1 MSEKIVECI
10 PNFSEGRNQAVIDA
24 ISQAASSVEGARL
37 INVNVEP
44 SYNRCVHTI
53 VGNPD
58 AVIEATFRA
67 CAKAVEL
74 IDMNKH
80 KGEHPRIGAIDAS
93 PFVPVRNVTLEDCV
107 EYANRLGQRVAQE
120 LKVPVYLYEAAA
132 RKPER
137 VKLQNIRHPEYEGLK
152 DLIGLPEWKP
162 DFGEPVLH
170 PTAGAMPLGVRGP
183 MVAFNISLSTP
194 DVKIAKKI
202 AQSFREAK
210 GGYKDARAIGVYVQ
224 DRNITQV
231 SCMINYQVVPL
242 YRIIEMVRSEARR
255 YGVSVIGTDVCGM
268 ISREALMDCCAYY
281 MQLENFDRHAQV
293 LEELI

>member
-93 PFVPVRNVTLEDCV
+93 PFVPVRTVTLEDCV
-107 EYANRLGQRVAQE
+107 EYANRFGQRVAQE

-268 ISREALMDCCAYY
+268 ISREALMDCCEYY

>member
-1 MSEKIVECI
+1 MSDKIVECI
-10 PNFSEGRNQAVIDA
+10 PNFSEGRNQSVIDE
-24 ISQAASSVEGARL
+24 ISKAASSVAGARL

-53 VGNPD
+53 VGEPD

-93 PFVPVRNVTLEDCV
+93 PFVPVKNVTLNDCV
-107 EYANRLGQRVAQE
+107 EYANRLGERVANE

-152 DLIGLPEWKP
+152 DCINVGHRSCSFFLLNSFLEMMRNLSRFNLLNVSI
-162 DFGEPVLH
+162 
-170 PTAGAMPLGVRGP
+170 VRK
-183 MVAFNISLSTP
+183 SLF
-194 DVKIAKKI
+194 
-202 AQSFREAK
+202 Q
-210 GGYKDARAIGVYVQ
+210 
-224 DRNITQV
+224 
-231 SCMINYQVVPL
+231 
-242 YRIIEMVRSEARR
+242 RR
-255 YGVSVIGTDVCGM
+255 
-268 ISREALMDCCAYY
+268 
-281 MQLENFDRHAQV
+281 
-293 LEELI
+293 

>member
-1 MSEKIVECI
+1 MDDKIVECI
-10 PNFSEGRNQAVIDA
+10 PNFSEGRNQAVIDE
-24 ISQAASSVEGARL
+24 ISKAASSVEGARL

-53 VGNPD
+53 VGTPD

-80 KGEHPRIGAIDAS
+80 QGEHPRIGAIDAS
-93 PFVPVRNVTLEDCV
+93 PFVPVRNVTLDDCV
-107 EYANRLGQRVAQE
+107 EYAKRLGQRVAEE

-152 DLIGLPEWKP
+152 ALIGLPEWKP
-162 DFGEPVLH
+162 DFGEPLMH

-183 MVAFNISLSTP
+183 MVAFNISLGTP

-210 GGYKDARAIGVYVQ
+210 GGYKDARAIGVYVE

-255 YGVSVIGTDVCGM
+255 YGVPVIGTDVCGM
-268 ISREALMDCCAYY
+268 ISREALMDCCEYY

>member
-1 MSEKIVECI
+1 MSDKIVECI
-10 PNFSEGRNQAVIDA
+10 PNFSEGRNQSVIDE
-24 ISQAASSVEGARL
+24 ISTAASSVASARL

-53 VGNPD
+53 VGEPD

-93 PFVPVRNVTLEDCV
+93 PFVPVKNVTLNDCV
-107 EYANRLGQRVAQE
+107 EYANRLGERVANE

-162 DFGEPVLH
+162 DLGEAVMH

-183 MVAFNISLSTP
+183 LVAFNISLSTP
-194 DVKIAKKI
+194 DVRIAKKI

-268 ISREALMDCCAYY
+268 VSKEALMDCCEYY

>member
-1 MSEKIVECI
+1 MSDKIVECI
-10 PNFSEGRNQAVIDA
+10 PNFSEGRNQSVIDE
-24 ISQAASSVEGARL
+24 ISKAASSVAGARL

-53 VGNPD
+53 VGEPD

-93 PFVPVRNVTLEDCV
+93 PFVPVKNVTLNDCV
-107 EYANRLGQRVAQE
+107 EYANRLGERVANE

-162 DFGEPVLH
+162 DLGEAVMH

-183 MVAFNISLSTP
+183 LVAFNISLSTP
-194 DVKIAKKI
+194 DVRIAKKI

-210 GGYKDARAIGVYVQ
+210 GGYKDVRAIGVYVQ

-268 ISREALMDCCAYY
+268 VSKEALMDCCEYY

>member
-1 MSEKIVECI
+1 M
-10 PNFSEGRNQAVIDA
+10 
-24 ISQAASSVEGARL
+24 
-37 INVNVEP
+37 
-44 SYNRCVHTI
+44 
-53 VGNPD
+53 
-58 AVIEATFRA
+58 
-67 CAKAVEL
+67 
-74 IDMNKH
+74 
-80 KGEHPRIGAIDAS
+80 
-93 PFVPVRNVTLEDCV
+93 
-107 EYANRLGQRVAQE
+107 
-120 LKVPVYLYEAAA
+120 
-132 RKPER
+132 
-137 VKLQNIRHPEYEGLK
+137 
-152 DLIGLPEWKP
+152 IGLPEWNP

-268 ISREALMDCCAYY
+268 ISREALMDCCEYY

>member
-1 MSEKIVECI
+1 MSKIVECI
-10 PNFSEGRNQAVIDA
+10 PNFSEGRNHEVIDA
-24 ISQAASSVEGARL
+24 IAKAASEVEGAKL

-44 SYNRCVHTI
+44 SYNRCVLTI
-53 VGNPD
+53 IGEPQ

-93 PFVPVRNVTLEDCV
+93 PFVPVRDVTIEECV
-107 EYANRLGQRVAQE
+107 EYANQLGARVAKE
-120 LKVPVYLYEAAA
+120 LKVPVYLYEKAA
-132 RKPER
+132 RSPER

-152 DLIGLPEWKP
+152 ELIGRPEWKP
-162 DFGEPVLH
+162 DFGEPAMH

-183 MVAFNISLSTP
+183 LVAFNISLGTS

-210 GGYKDARAIGVYVQ
+210 GGYQDARAIGVYVAE
-224 DRNITQV
+224 RNIVQV

-242 YRIIEMVRSEARR
+242 YRIIEMVRSEAKR
-255 YGVSVIGTDVCGM
+255 YGVPVIGTDVCGM
-268 ISREALMDCCAYY
+268 ISREALMDCCEYY

-293 LEELI
+293 LEEFV

>member
-1 MSEKIVECI
+1 MSDKIVECI
-10 PNFSEGRNQAVIDA
+10 PNFSEGRNQSVIDE
-24 ISQAASSVEGARL
+24 ISKAASSVAGARL

-53 VGNPD
+53 VGEPD

-93 PFVPVRNVTLEDCV
+93 PFVPVKNVTLNDCV
-107 EYANRLGQRVAQE
+107 EYANRLGERVANE

-162 DFGEPVLH
+162 DLGEAVMH

-183 MVAFNISLSTP
+183 LVAFNISLSTP
-194 DVKIAKKI
+194 DVRIAKKI

-268 ISREALMDCCAYY
+268 VSKEALMDCCEYY
-281 MQLENFDRHAQV
+281 MQLGNFDRHAQV

>member
-1 MSEKIVECI
+1 MSDKIVECI
-10 PNFSEGRNQAVIDA
+10 PNFSEGRNQSVIDE
-24 ISQAASSVEGARL
+24 ISKAASSVAGARL

-53 VGNPD
+53 VGEPD

-93 PFVPVRNVTLEDCV
+93 PFVPVKNVTLNDCV
-107 EYANRLGQRVAQE
+107 EYANRLGERVDNE

-162 DFGEPVLH
+162 DLGEAVMH

-183 MVAFNISLSTP
+183 LVAFNISLSTP
-194 DVKIAKKI
+194 DVRIAKKI

-268 ISREALMDCCAYY
+268 VSKEALMDCCEYY

>member
-107 EYANRLGQRVAQE
+107 EYANRLGQSVAQE

-170 PTAGAMPLGVRGP
+170 PTAVAMPLGVRGP

-231 SCMINYQVVPL
+231 SCMINYQLVPL

-268 ISREALMDCCAYY
+268 ISREALMDCCEYY

>member
-1 MSEKIVECI
+1 MSDKIVECI
-10 PNFSEGRNQAVIDA
+10 PNFSEGRNQSVIDE
-24 ISQAASSVEGARL
+24 ISKAASSVAGARL

-53 VGNPD
+53 VGEPD

-93 PFVPVRNVTLEDCV
+93 PFVPVKNITLNDCV
-107 EYANRLGQRVAQE
+107 EYANRLGERVANE

-162 DFGEPVLH
+162 DLGEAVMH

-183 MVAFNISLSTP
+183 LVAFNISLSTP
-194 DVKIAKKI
+194 DVRIAKKI

-268 ISREALMDCCAYY
+268 VSKEALMDCCEYY

>member
-1 MSEKIVECI
+1 MNDKIVECI
-10 PNFSEGRNQAVIDA
+10 PNFSEGRNQSVIDE
-24 ISQAASSVEGARL
+24 ISKAASSVPGARL

-53 VGNPD
+53 VGDPD

-67 CAKAVEL
+67 CQKAVEL

-93 PFVPVRNVTLEDCV
+93 PFVPVKNVTLDECV
-107 EYANRLGQRVAQE
+107 EYANRLGERVANE
-120 LKVPVYLYEAAA
+120 LKVPVYLYEKAA
-132 RKPER
+132 RLTQR

-152 DLIGLPEWKP
+152 ELSGLPEWKP
-162 DFGEPVLH
+162 DFGEPVMH

-183 MVAFNISLSTP
+183 LVAFNISLSTP

-210 GGYKDARAIGVYVQ
+210 GGYQDARAIGVYVQ

-255 YGVSVIGTDVCGM
+255 YGVSIIGTDVCGM
-268 ISREALMDCCAYY
+268 VSREALMDCCEYY

>member
-1 MSEKIVECI
+1 MDDKIVECI
-10 PNFSEGRNQAVIDA
+10 PNFSEGRNQAVIDE
-24 ISQAASSVEGARL
+24 ISKAASSVEGARL

-53 VGNPD
+53 VGTPD

-93 PFVPVRNVTLEDCV
+93 PFVPVRNVTLDDCV
-107 EYANRLGQRVAQE
+107 EYANRLGQRVAEE

-137 VKLQNIRHPEYEGLK
+137 VKLQNIRHPEYEV
-152 DLIGLPEWKP
+152 
-162 DFGEPVLH
+162 GEPLMH

-183 MVAFNISLSTP
+183 MVAFNISLGTP

-210 GGYKDARAIGVYVQ
+210 GGYKDARAIGVYVE

-255 YGVSVIGTDVCGM
+255 YGVPVIGTDVCGM
-268 ISREALMDCCAYY
+268 ISREALMDCCEYY